1 MKPTRN
7 PLTYAAAGVDI
18 DARRRFIE
26 RIRPIAQAT
35 HRPEVLAGVGPFGGL
50 FQLGAYRAPVLVSST
65 DSVGTKVRIAALLGR
80 YDTIGVDLVNQNV
93 NDIIT
98 AGAEPLFF
106 LDYIASSTLTPD
118 DKLALVEG
126 VASACKEAGCAL
138 IGGETADMPDLYA
151 AGDFDIVGF
160 VVGAVERD
168 AIIDGSTI
176 RAGDV
181 LLGLPSNGLHTN
193 GFSLVRRAFG
203 VGLGRPSD
211 TGRTAQER
219 ARLERTY
226 PELGRTLGEELLRTH
241 RSYVR
246 EVFVVRDKVKGI
258 AHITGGGLIENVP
271 RMLPSTGSGQGPG
284 LGARID
290 RSAWEVPPIFRLI
303 AREGNVAE
311 DELWRTF
318 NMGIGLVLAVDPAHV
333 AAVRSALP
341 EAIAVGEVVKSK
353 EDDRRVTIG

>member
-1 MKPTRN
+1 MATQDR
-7 PLTYAAAGVDI
+7 LTYAAAGVDI

-26 RIRPIAQAT
+26 RITPLARAT
-35 HRPEVLAGVGPFGGL
+35 HRPEVLAGVGPFGAL
-50 FQLGAYRAPVLVSST
+50 FQLGTYREPVLVSST

-118 DKLALVEG
+118 EKLALVAG

-138 IGGETADMPDLYA
+138 IGGETADMPDIYA

-160 VVGAVERD
+160 VVGVVERD
-168 AIIDGSTI
+168 AVIDGSSI
-176 RAGDV
+176 RAGDA
-181 LLGLPSNGLHTN
+181 LFALPANGLHTN

-203 VGLGRPSD
+203 VGLGSD
-211 TGRTAQER
+211 ANEER
-219 ARLERTY
+219 ARLGRVY
-226 PELGRTLGEELLRTH
+226 PELGHSLGEELLRTH

-246 EVFVVRDKVKGI
+246 EALAVRDRVKGI
-258 AHITGGGLIENVP
+258 AHITGGGLIENIP
-271 RMLPSTGSGQGPG
+271 RMLPAG

-290 RSAWEVPPIFRLI
+290 RSAWQAPAIFGLLG
-303 AREGNVAE
+303 REGNIAE
-311 DELWRTF
+311 EELWRTF
-318 NMGIGLVLAVDPAHV
+318 NMGIGLVLAVDPAR
-333 AAVRSALP
+333 AASVREKLP
-341 EAIAVGEVVKSK
+341 DAIAVGEVVKSK
-353 EDDRRVTIG
+353 EDDPRVTFG

>member
-1 MKPTRN
+1 MSPEPP

-35 HRPEVLAGVGPFGGL
+35 HRREVLAGVGPFGGL
-50 FQLGAYRAPVLVSST
+50 FQLGAYREPVLVSST
-65 DSVGTKVRIAALLGR
+65 DSVGTKVRIATLLGR

-118 DKLALVEG
+118 EKEALVRG
-126 VASACKEAGCAL
+126 VATACKEAGCAL
-138 IGGETADMPDLYA
+138 IGGETADMPGIYA

-168 AIIDGSTI
+168 AIIDGSSI

-203 VGLGRPSD
+203 VGLGGD
-211 TGRTAQER
+211 AAEER
-219 ARLERTY
+219 ARLERIE
-226 PELGRTLGEELLRTH
+226 PELGRSLSEELLRTH

-246 EVFVVRDKVKGI
+246 EALAVRDRVKGI
-258 AHITGGGLIENVP
+258 AHITGGGLIENIP
-271 RMLPSTGSGQGPG
+271 RMLPPAGRTAGVDQS

-290 RSAWEVPPIFRLI
+290 RSAWEVPAIFRLI
-303 AREGNVAE
+303 GREGNVAE

-318 NMGIGLVLAVDPAHV
+318 NMGIGLVFAVDPAQ
-333 AAVRSALP
+333 ASAVRSALP
-341 EAIAVGEVVKSK
+341 EAIVVGEVVKSK
-353 EDDRRVTIG
+353 EDDRRVAIG

>member
-1 MKPTRN
+1 MIDSERPS
-7 PLTYAAAGVDI
+7 LTYAAAGVDI

-50 FQLGAYRAPVLVSST
+50 FQLGAYREPVLVSST

-98 AGAEPLFF
+98 VGAEPLFF

-138 IGGETADMPDLYA
+138 IGGETADMPDIYA
-151 AGDFDIVGF
+151 AGDFDLVGF

-168 AIIDGSTI
+168 AIIDGSSI

-193 GFSLVRRAFG
+193 GFSLVRRVFG
-203 VGLGRPSD
+203 VGLSGD
-211 TGRTAQER
+211 AAEER
-219 ARLERTY
+219 ARLERIE

-246 EVFVVRDKVKGI
+246 EALAVRDRVKGI
-258 AHITGGGLIENVP
+258 AHITGGGLIENIP
-271 RMLPSTGSGQGPG
+271 RMLPGG

-290 RSAWEVPPIFRLI
+290 RSAWEPPAIFRLI
-303 AREGNVAE
+303 GRVGNVAE

-318 NMGIGLVLAVDPAHV
+318 NMGIGLVLAVDPAQAV
-333 AAVRSALP
+333 AVRSALP
-341 EAIAVGEVVKSK
+341 EAIVVGEVVKSK
-353 EDDRRVTIG
+353 EDDRRVAIG

>member
-1 MKPTRN
+1 LKD

-18 DARRRFIE
+18 DARKRFID
-26 RIRPIAQAT
+26 RIRPLAQAT

-50 FQLGAYRAPVLVSST
+50 FALSGYQNPVLVSST
-65 DSVGTKVRIAALLGR
+65 DSVGTKVRIAAALGR

-106 LDYIASSTLTPD
+106 LDYIASSSLTSD
-118 DKLALVEG
+118 DKAALVEG

-138 IGGETADMPDLYA
+138 IGGETADMPDIYA

-168 AIIDGSTI
+168 AIIDGSSI
-176 RAGDV
+176 CEGDV
-181 LLGLPSNGLHTN
+181 LLSLPSNGLHTN
-193 GFSLVRRAFG
+193 GFSLVRRVFG
-203 VGLGRPSD
+203 VGLGGD
-211 TGRTAQER
+211 AGEER
-219 ARLERTY
+219 ARLGRVY
-226 PELGRTLGEELLRTH
+226 PELGHSLGEELLRTH

-246 EVFVVRDKVKGI
+246 DVLAVRDKVKGVS
-258 AHITGGGLIENVP
+258 HITGGGLIENVP
-271 RMLPSTGSGQGPG
+271 RMLPSASSGQAPT

-290 RSAWEVPPIFRLI
+290 RSAWEVPGIFRLI
-303 AREGNVAE
+303 GREGNVAE

-318 NMGIGLVLAVDPAHV
+318 NMGLGLVLAVDPAQ
-333 AAVRSALP
+333 APAVRAALP
-341 EAIAVGEVVKSK
+341 EAVVVGEVVTVS
-353 EDDRRVTIG
+353 EGQPRVRFG

>member
-1 MKPTRN
+1 MGLEPS
-7 PLTYAAAGVDI
+7 PLTYAGAGVDI

-26 RIRPIAQAT
+26 RIRPIARAT

-50 FQLGAYRAPVLVSST
+50 FELGKYREPVLVSST

-80 YDTIGVDLVNQNV
+80 YESIGVDLVNQNV

-118 DKLALVEG
+118 DKEALVRG

-138 IGGETADMPDLYA
+138 IGGETADMPGLYTP
-151 AGDFDIVGF
+151 GDFDVVGF

-168 AIIDGSTI
+168 AIIDGSSI
-176 RAGDV
+176 RAGDA

-203 VGLGRPSD
+203 VGLGGAQTGGRPAD
-211 TGRTAQER
+211 PAEER
-219 ARLERTY
+219 ARLARVY
-226 PELGRTLGEELLRTH
+226 PQLAHSLGEELLRTH

-246 EVFVVRDKVKGI
+246 EALAVRGKVKGI

-271 RMLPSTGSGQGPG
+271 RMLPAG

-290 RSAWEVPPIFRLI
+290 RSAWEPPAIFRVMG
-303 AREGNVAE
+303 REGNIAE

-318 NMGIGLVLAVDPAHV
+318 NMGLGLVLAVDPARV

-341 EAIAVGEVVKSK
+341 EALVVGEVVAA
-353 EDDRRVTIG
+353 EGERRVRLE

>member
-1 MKPTRN
+1 MTAKPTR
-7 PLTYAAAGVDI
+7 PSLTYAAAGVDI

-50 FQLGAYRAPVLVSST
+50 FQLGAYREPVLVSST

-151 AGDFDIVGF
+151 AGDFDLVGF

-168 AIIDGSTI
+168 AIIDGSSI

-203 VGLGRPSD
+203 VGLGGDP
-211 TGRTAQER
+211 AEER
-219 ARLERTY
+219 ARLERIE
-226 PELGRTLGEELLRTH
+226 PELGHSLGEELLRTH

-246 EVFVVRDKVKGI
+246 EALAVRDRVKGI

-290 RSAWEVPPIFRLI
+290 RSTWEPPAIFRLI
-303 AREGNVAE
+303 GREGNVAE

-333 AAVRSALP
+333 AAVRAALP
-341 EAIAVGEVVKSK
+341 EAVVVGEVVAAKG
-353 EDDRRVTIG
+353 ERRVMLE

>member
-1 MKPTRN
+1 LNAEFRP

-65 DSVGTKVRIAALLGR
+65 DSVGTKVRIAALLGW
-80 YDTIGVDLVNQNV
+80 YDTIGIDLVNQNV

-118 DKLALVEG
+118 DKLALVRG

-138 IGGETADMPDLYA
+138 IGGETADMPDIYG

-168 AIIDGSTI
+168 AIIDGSSI

-193 GFSLVRRAFG
+193 GFSLARRAFG
-203 VGLGRPSD
+203 VGLGGD
-211 TGRTAQER
+211 AAEER
-219 ARLERTY
+219 ARLERVE
-226 PELGRTLGEELLRTH
+226 PELGRSLGEELLRTH

-246 EVFVVRDKVKGI
+246 EALAVRDRVKGI
-258 AHITGGGLIENVP
+258 AHITGGGLIENIP
-271 RMLPSTGSGQGPG
+271 RMLPQS

-290 RSAWEVPPIFRLI
+290 RSAWEPPPIFRLI
-303 AREGNVAE
+303 GREGNVAE

-318 NMGIGLVLAVDPAHV
+318 NMGIGLVLAVDPAQ
-333 AAVRSALP
+333 APAVRSALP
-341 EAIAVGEVVKSK
+341 EAIVVGEVVKSK
-353 EDDRRVTIG
+353 EDDRRVAIG